1 MPADALKCKECQTT
15 YPLEARFVCERCFGP
30 LEVSYSRPDG
40 DPAALKRRIQ
50 AGPHTIWRYADF
62 LPLAGARA
70 QSRCRP
76 AGRRW

>member
-1 MPADALKCKECQTT
+1 MQHD

-30 LEVSYSRPDG
+30 LEVSYSLPDA

-62 LPLAGARA
+62 LPLPARRA
-70 QSRCRP
+70 ARCRP